1 MATRPPR
8 AGGISEEALGG
19 PVAPEVI
26 AFDVFGTLFSLAA
39 LEPLA
44 VAAGGDAS
52 TVGRWFTQLVADGSS
67 LTAAREYQ
75 PFREVA
81 KASLRQV
88 LPGSKAAARD
98 KVIAGLAKLDVY
110 PDAAPAMGRVVMAGR
125 VVVLSNASADST
137 RKLLARGG
145 LDAFVDSVVSAEDVK
160 EWKPASDPYAFA
172 AATQDVSLERVALVS
187 AHPWDILGGRKSGL
201 VAGWC
206 NRNGATFPA
215 PFGKPDVTGKTLLD
229 VVETLLALPG
239 GTV

>member
-1 MATRPPR
+1 MATRPAR
-8 AGGISEEALGG
+8 GGARSEANE
-19 PVAPEVI
+19 PVAPEVV
-26 AFDVFGTLFSLAA
+26 AFDVIGTLFSLAA

-75 PFREVA
+75 PFRDVA

-98 KVIAGLAKLDVY
+98 RVIAGLAKLDVY
-110 PDAAPAMGRVVMAGR
+110 PDAAPAMGRIVMAGR
-125 VVVLSNASADST
+125 VVVISNASADST

-160 EWKPASDPYAFA
+160 EWKPGSDPYAFA
-172 AATQDVSLERVALVS
+172 AATQDVPLERMAIVS
-187 AHPWDILGGRKSGL
+187 AHPWDIVGGRRSGL
-201 VAGWC
+201 VTGWC
-206 NRNGATFPA
+206 NRDGATFPT
-215 PFGKPDVTGKTLLD
+215 PFGRPDITAKNLLD
-229 VVETLLALPG
+229 VAERLLTLRG
-239 GTV
+239 GGI